1 MVGTFI
7 DFLKV
12 RGFLLLCN
20 YSCSIVFPMQFIHSV
35 VFDCAIIPAQSC
47 SLISSAPLYPAEFF
61 LAELSAK

>member
-20 YSCSIVFPMQFIHSV
+20 YSCSV
-35 VFDCAIIPAQSC
+35 VFVYAVYPLSRVLLSDFTAQPC
-47 SLISSAPLYPAEFF
+47 LLNSSAPLYPAEFF
-61 LAELSAK
+61 PSELNAE